1 MKLDAYINVCELIEE
16 VERVKK
22 VVVDYHILAENVSSL
37 DESAMYCVECE
48 LQMDYCGE
56 LMKKI
61 FDLIEK
67 YDLKIDYTGF
77 DTSIIWSYL
86 E

>member
-1 MKLDAYINVCELIEE
+1 MKIDAYINVCELIEE
-16 VERVKK
+16 VEKVKK
-22 VVVDYHILAENVSSL
+22 VVVDYYNLAQNVSSL
-37 DESAMYCVECE
+37 DESGEYYVECE

-67 YDLKIDYTGF
+67 YDLSIDYTGF
-77 DTSIIWSYL
+77 DTSIIWDYL
-86 E
+86 K

>member
-1 MKLDAYINVCELIEE
+1 MNWTPDWKTSGVFAF
-16 VERVKK
+16 K
-22 VVVDYHILAENVSSL
+22 
-37 DESAMYCVECE
+37 
-48 LQMDYCGE
+48 CGE

-67 YDLKIDYTGF
+67 YDLSIDYKGF

-86 E
+86 K

>member
-1 MKLDAYINVCELIEE
+1 M
-16 VERVKK
+16 
-22 VVVDYHILAENVSSL
+22 YH
-37 DESAMYCVECE
+37 VECE